1 MRQKRKQP
9 QLSNILMAFAAAG
22 RPVTALDFDSVTGRY
37 TFRTDDSGAAA
48 IKEGADLDQWMKK
61 HARATEGN

>member
-1 MRQKRKQP
+1 
-9 QLSNILMAFAAAG
+9 MAFAAAG